1 MEHQAHPPPLDIV
14 RVTSSTYSKGGTKLL
29 KGGTKLLKGGTKLLK
44 GGTKL
49 LKGGTKS
56 LGWATGGVVRPPP
69 PTPPPP
75 ATGLVYIECL
85 YVMSTDMVWHAAIFI
100 FITHL
105 CFINHLICL
114 FYLVILCCIYHMLS
128 TYIYVCVSK
137 RQKITFCIQA
147 LHIHR
152 HDKQTYKLT
161 TYDIYTCIHITTYNI

>member
-1 MEHQAHPPPLDIV
+1 MQWICGLGKKNARPGDLDKVDPDEGVLHAVDNTYKNKQDKHQVQKKNNSSKV
-14 RVTSSTYSKGGTKLL
+14 R
-29 KGGTKLLKGGTKLLK
+29 
-44 GGTKL
+44 
-49 LKGGTKS
+49 
-56 LGWATGGVVRPPP
+56 
-69 PTPPPP
+69 
-75 ATGLVYIECL
+75 VYIECL

-114 FYLVILCCIYHMLS
+114 FYLVILCCISYVVTL
-128 TYIYVCVSK
+128 YVCVSK

-161 TYDIYTCIHITTYNI
+161 TYDIYMYTYHNI